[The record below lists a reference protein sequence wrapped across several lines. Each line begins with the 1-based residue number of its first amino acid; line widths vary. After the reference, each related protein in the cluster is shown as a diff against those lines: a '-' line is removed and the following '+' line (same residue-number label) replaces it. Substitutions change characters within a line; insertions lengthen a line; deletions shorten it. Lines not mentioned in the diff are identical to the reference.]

1 MKKFILD
8 TSVLI
13 HDPKSLYAFED
24 NMVIIIS
31 EVLAELNKK
40 KSESG
45 HAGKKARDVIRELES
60 LILERGLE
68 NVEFDEKLSFP
79 NPREVENGL
88 VPDEPTIISVKER
101 VIKLDEG
108 YIKIEGIE
116 QLLND
121 RFTISGI
128 HTEEKHDMFSDLL
141 NSNEQEI
148 VTPPETTIKR
158 IPNNSSLE
166 GFDDGD
172 IGILKKAIFNY
183 DDAILVTKDKML
195 RILTKVNYLDVE
207 DYKKDRV
214 EEQYDGVED
223 DIHAPSSFID
233 GLFNEG
239 VMEFDYGDSLYENQ
253 FTIVKNQNQSAL
265 GQYRDNKVELI
276 KEQTVHS
283 ITTSNKEQHFAMKA
297 LMDKSI
303 DMVTITGVAGT
314 GKTLLALAAGL
325 EQVLETKDYNRILVA
340 RPTVTN
346 NDLGYLPGD
355 KEEKLRPW
363 MQPIYD
369 NIDFIYD
376 QRESEEVVE
385 DFKTI
390 DKLKVEALAYIRG
403 RSIPKQFFIIDEAQ
417 NLTPDKVK
425 TIVSRAGEDRKSVV

>member
-1 MKKFILD
+1 
-8 TSVLI
+8 
-13 HDPKSLYAFED
+13 
-24 NMVIIIS
+24 
-31 EVLAELNKK
+31 
-40 KSESG
+40 
-45 HAGKKARDVIRELES
+45 
-60 LILERGLE
+60 
-68 NVEFDEKLSFP
+68 
-79 NPREVENGL
+79 
-88 VPDEPTIISVKER
+88 
-101 VIKLDEG
+101 
-108 YIKIEGIE
+108 
-116 QLLND
+116 
-121 RFTISGI
+121 
-128 HTEEKHDMFSDLL
+128 
-141 NSNEQEI
+141 
-148 VTPPETTIKR
+148 
-158 IPNNSSLE
+158 
-166 GFDDGD
+166 
-172 IGILKKAIFNY
+172 
-183 DDAILVTKDKML
+183 ML

-283 ITTSNKEQHFAMKA
+283 ITTRNKEQHFAMKA

-325 EQVLETKDYNRILVA
+325 EQVLETKDYNRVLVA

-425 TIVSRAGEDRKSVV
+425 TIVSRAGEGTKIVLTGDVEQIDAHYLDQYSNGLSYVINKFKGKRNYAHVELKENERSLLAEQAAQLL